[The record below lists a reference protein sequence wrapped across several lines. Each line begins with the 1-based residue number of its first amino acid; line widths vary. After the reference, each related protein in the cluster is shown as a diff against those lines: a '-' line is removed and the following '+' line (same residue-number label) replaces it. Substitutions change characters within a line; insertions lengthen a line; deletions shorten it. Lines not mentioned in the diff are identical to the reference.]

1 MGVHATLEAKLKDK
15 PRYLS
20 PTVIYQDWL
29 VLAPM
34 IVLVLCP
41 PPASTIDATPDSY
54 TLPCL
59 SAGPAGTAHM
69 LFVLTDFGVC
79 LRMEL
84 WACCSTRQ
92 DGFEL
97 LVDGARRASGID

>member
-1 MGVHATLEAKLKDK
+1 MEIPVLTDFGVCLRLNSG
-15 PRYLS
+15 RSMYS
-20 PTVIYQDWL
+20 SCV
-29 VLAPM
+29 
-34 IVLVLCP
+34 
-41 PPASTIDATPDSY
+41 
-54 TLPCL
+54 L
-59 SAGPAGTAHM
+59 SAFPLLGLMEIP
-69 LFVLTDFGVC
+69 VLTDFGVC